1 MFDEFIEEN
10 DLTRQFGALIRELR
24 RANGLSQE
32 DFADRCG
39 VHRTY
44 IGSIER
50 GEKAVTIVTA
60 QKLGRAL
67 GLNLAELFA
76 QLQEGGDLP

>member
-1 MFDEFIEEN
+1 MSYKLIEEN
-10 DLTRQFGALIRELR
+10 ALTQHFGALIRELR
-24 RANGLSQE
+24 RANGFSQE
-32 DFADRCG
+32 DFADLCG

-60 QKLGRAL
+60 QKLAHAL
-67 GLNLAELFA
+67 GMDLADLFS
-76 QLQEGGDLP
+76 QLKTGGDPQ